1 MISWKNDDANFKL
14 MNKRILI
21 IDDDIDI
28 CTVLSRLLNNNG
40 FEADIAFTASAGLS
54 KFKDGNFD
62 TVITD
67 YRLGEKSGHDVLIN
81 IKKMKPETIVIII
94 TGYAHIKTAVEV
106 MKSGAY
112 DYISKPLIPDEV
124 LNLLSKVSSDAQ
136 STSGD
141 VMTTQLQKMADPGTK
156 EAYLTG
162 RSKVAQHM
170 YNQVEIVAPTNYSVI
185 LYGETGTGKEVI
197 AESIHS
203 KSPRAQHPFV
213 AIDCGAISGELAAST
228 LFGHVKGAFTGAIYD
243 KEGHFESANHG
254 TIFLDEVSNLSYET
268 QAILLRVIQERKF
281 KKLGGLKEID
291 LDIRIIV
298 ASNENLQEAVHNG
311 RFREDLYHRFNEFTL
326 HIPALRNRGEDIP
339 LFANYFLEKSNKELN
354 KNITGFESDV
364 LDVFL
369 KYSWP
374 GNLRE
379 LRNVVRR
386 AVLLTKSG
394 EISMSG
400 LPYEIVHPLES
411 PVVRTESHG
420 SSPGS
425 TRTDFD
431 LKDAS
436 SRAEYETIMNV
447 LRRVNFNK
455 SKAAE
460 ILKIDRKTLYNKIKS
475 YEDSLKNVQQ

>member
-1 MISWKNDDANFKL
+1 MTNNNFKA
-14 MNKRILI
+14 MNKKILI

-28 CTVLSRLLNNNG
+28 CTVLSRFLNHHG
-40 FEADIAFTASAGLS
+40 FETDVAYTASGGLS
-54 KFKDGNFD
+54 KFKEGSFD
-62 TVITD
+62 IVITD
-67 YRLGEKSGHDVLIN
+67 YRLGEKSGHDVLIE
-81 IKKMKPETIVIII
+81 IKKSKPETIVIII

-106 MKSGAY
+106 VKSGAY

-124 LNLLSKVSSDAQ
+124 LSLLSRIVADREN
-136 STSGD
+136 TSEDEGT
-141 VMTTQLQKMADPGTK
+141 VKLQKPVSPGSK
-156 EAYLTG
+156 ETYLTG
-162 RSKVAQHM
+162 RSKVAQQL
-170 YNQVEIVAPTNYSVI
+170 YNQIEMVAPTNYSVI

-197 AESIHS
+197 AESIHA
-203 KSPRAQHPFV
+203 KSSRSDQPFV
-213 AIDCGAISGELAAST
+213 AIDCGAISNELAGST
-228 LFGHVKGAFTGAIYD
+228 LFGHVRGAFTGAIFD

-281 KKLGGLKEID
+281 KKMGGLKEFD

-298 ASNENLQEAVHNG
+298 ASNENLLEAVHNG
-311 RFREDLYHRFNEFTL
+311 RFREDLYHRFNEFTV
-326 HIPALRNRGEDIP
+326 HVPALRDRGEDIP
-339 LFANYFLEKSNKELN
+339 LFAEYFLEKSNEELH
-354 KNITGFESDV
+354 KNLTGFESEV
-364 LDVFL
+364 MNIFL

-394 EISMSG
+394 KISMAS
-400 LPYEIVHPLES
+400 LPYEIVHPFES
-411 PVVRTESHG
+411 PVDRNEVTVTTHQSN
-420 SSPGS
+420 
-425 TRTDFD
+425 RTDFD
-431 LKDAS
+431 LKDAA
-436 SRAEYETIMNV
+436 SRAEYDTIMSV

-475 YEDSLKNVQQ
+475 YEDSFKDVHQ

>member
-1 MISWKNDDANFKL
+1 

-28 CTVLSRLLNNNG
+28 CTVLSRFLNNNG
-40 FEADIAFTASAGLS
+40 YEADTAFTASGGLL

-62 TVITD
+62 IVITD
-67 YRLGEKSGHDVLIN
+67 YRLGEKSGHDVLIE
-81 IKKMKPETIVIII
+81 IKKIRPETIVIII

-124 LNLLSKVSSDAQ
+124 LNLLSRV
-136 STSGD
+136 
-141 VMTTQLQKMADPGTK
+141 MADTENVSEDTTNLGMQKQQGPGSGET
-156 EAYLTG
+156 YLTG
-162 RSKVAQHM
+162 RSKVAQQL
-170 YNQVEIVAPTNYSVI
+170 YNQVEMVAPTNYSVI

-197 AESIHS
+197 ASSIHA
-203 KSPRAQHPFV
+203 KSSRANQPFV
-213 AIDCGAISGELAAST
+213 AIDCGAISNELAGST
-228 LFGHVKGAFTGAIYD
+228 LFGHVRGAFTGAILD

-281 KKLGGLKEID
+281 KKLGGLKEMD

-298 ASNENLQEAVHNG
+298 ASNENLLESVQNG
-311 RFREDLYHRFNEFTL
+311 RFREDLYHRFNEFTV
-326 HIPALRNRGEDIP
+326 HVPALRNRADDIP
-339 LFANYFLEKSNKELN
+339 LFAEHFLEKSNLELN
-354 KNITGFESDV
+354 KNITGFETEV
-364 LDVFL
+364 MNTFL

-386 AVLLTKSG
+386 SVLLTKSG
-394 EISMSG
+394 SINMSS
-400 LPYEIVHPLES
+400 LPYEIVHPLELPSDSNVNRNS
-411 PVVRTESHG
+411 PHQSN
-420 SSPGS
+420 
-425 TRTDFD
+425 RTDFD

-436 SRAEYETIMNV
+436 SKAEYDTIMSV
-447 LRRVNFNK
+447 LRRVNYNK

-460 ILKIDRKTLYNKIKS
+460 ILKIDRKTLYNKIRS
-475 YEDSLKNVQQ
+475 YEDSVKNVQS

>member
-1 MISWKNDDANFKL
+1 MTDVNFKS

-28 CTVLSRLLNNNG
+28 CTVLSRFLNNNG
-40 FEADIAFTASAGLS
+40 FEADIAFTASGGLS

-62 TVITD
+62 IVITD
-67 YRLGEKSGHDVLIN
+67 YRLGEKSGQDVLIE
-81 IKKMKPETIVIII
+81 IKKIKPETIVIVI

-124 LNLLSKVSSDAQ
+124 LNLLSRV
-136 STSGD
+136 
-141 VMTTQLQKMADPGTK
+141 MADTGNASQDAMMVK
-156 EAYLTG
+156 IQKLQGREAQESYLTG
-162 RSKVAQHM
+162 RSRIAQQL
-170 YNQVEIVAPTNYSVI
+170 YNQVEMVAPTNYSVI

-197 AESIHS
+197 AESIHA
-203 KSPRAQHPFV
+203 KSTRANQPFV
-213 AIDCGAISGELAAST
+213 AIDCGAISNELAGST
-228 LFGHVKGAFTGAIYD
+228 LFGHVRGAFTGAVFD

-291 LDIRIIV
+291 LDIRVIV
-298 ASNENLQEAVHNG
+298 ASNENLLEAVHNG
-311 RFREDLYHRFNEFTL
+311 RFREDLYHRFNEFTIHL
-326 HIPALRNRGEDIP
+326 PALRNREEDIP
-339 LFANYFLEKSNKELN
+339 LFAEYFLEKSNKELG
-354 KNITGFESDV
+354 KNIAGFDENV
-364 LDVFL
+364 MKTFMM
-369 KYSWP
+369 YSWP

-394 EISMSG
+394 RISMSS
-400 LPYEIVHPLES
+400 LPYEIVHPMES
-411 PVVRTESHG
+411 TFDAVENHNQSHLA
-420 SSPGS
+420 
-425 TRTDFD
+425 TRPDFD
-431 LKDAS
+431 LKDAA
-436 SRAEYETIMNV
+436 SRAEYDTIMSV

-475 YEDSLKNVQQ
+475 YEESLKNVQQ

>member
-1 MISWKNDDANFKL
+1 MSHDNSKH

-28 CTVLSRLLNNNG
+28 CTVLGRFLNNNG
-40 FEADIAFTASAGLS
+40 FEADIAFTATGGLS
-54 KFKDGNFD
+54 KFREGNFD
-62 TVITD
+62 IVITD
-67 YRLGEKSGHDVLIN
+67 YRLGEKSGHDVLID
-81 IKKMKPETIVIII
+81 IKKIKPETIVIII

-124 LNLLSKVSSDAQ
+124 LNLLSRVMADTRSTSEDAMSVKMQKIVSSGAKD
-136 STSGD
+136 T
-141 VMTTQLQKMADPGTK
+141 
-156 EAYLTG
+156 YLTG
-162 RSKVAQHM
+162 RSKVAQQL
-170 YNQVEIVAPTNYSVI
+170 YSQVEMVAPTNYSVI

-197 AESIHS
+197 AESIHA
-203 KSPRAQHPFV
+203 KSDRAEQPFV
-213 AIDCGAISGELAAST
+213 AIDCGAISSELAGST
-228 LFGHVKGAFTGAIYD
+228 LFGHVKGAFTGAIFD

-298 ASNENLQEAVHNG
+298 ASNENLLEAVHNG

-339 LFANYFLEKSNKELN
+339 LFADYFLEKSNKELN
-354 KNITGFESDV
+354 KNIPGFESEVMDI
-364 LDVFL
+364 FL

-394 EISMSG
+394 NIGMSA
-400 LPYEIVHPLES
+400 LPYEIVHPMES
-411 PVVRTESHG
+411 PADSGDNHG
-420 SSPGS
+420 SLHQSNRG
-425 TRTDFD
+425 DYD
-431 LKDAS
+431 LKDAA
-436 SRAEYETIMNV
+436 SRAEYDTIMSV
-447 LRRVNFNK
+447 LRQVNFNK

>member
-1 MISWKNDDANFKL
+1 MTDDNFKS

-28 CTVLSRLLNNNG
+28 CTVLSRFLNNNG
-40 FEADIAFTASAGLS
+40 FEADIAFTAPGGLS

-62 TVITD
+62 IVITD
-67 YRLGEKSGHDVLIN
+67 YRLGEKSGHDVLIE
-81 IKKMKPETIVIII
+81 IKKIKPETIVIII

-124 LNLLSKVSSDAQ
+124 LNLLSRVTTDTEIVSED
-136 STSGD
+136 T
-141 VMTTQLQKMADPGTK
+141 MTAKIQKFQGPVSK
-156 EAYLTG
+156 ETYLTG
-162 RSKVAQHM
+162 RSKIAQQL
-170 YNQVEIVAPTNYSVI
+170 YNQVEMVAPTNYSVI

-197 AESIHS
+197 AESIHA
-203 KSPRAQHPFV
+203 KSNRAHQPFV
-213 AIDCGAISGELAAST
+213 AIDCGAISNELAGST
-228 LFGHVKGAFTGAIYD
+228 LFGHVKGAFTGAIFD

-281 KKLGGLKEID
+281 KKLGGLKEMD
-291 LDIRIIV
+291 LDIRVIV
-298 ASNENLQEAVHNG
+298 ASNENLLEAVHNG
-311 RFREDLYHRFNEFTL
+311 RFREDLYHRFNEFTV
-326 HIPALRNRGEDIP
+326 HVPALRNRGEDIP
-339 LFANYFLEKSNKELN
+339 LFAEHFLEKSNKELN
-354 KNITGFESDV
+354 KNITGFENDV
-364 LDVFL
+364 MNIFL

-394 EISMSG
+394 NISMSS
-400 LPYEIVHPLES
+400 LPYEIVHPMELQADT
-411 PVVRTESHG
+411 TESHG
-420 SSPGS
+420 TSHQPN
-425 TRTDFD
+425 RADFD
-431 LKDAS
+431 LKDAA
-436 SRAEYETIMNV
+436 SRAEYDTIMSV

-475 YEDSLKNVQQ
+475 YEDSLRNVQQ

>member
-1 MISWKNDDANFKL
+1 MSMDNFKP

-28 CTVLSRLLNNNG
+28 CTVLSRFLNNNG
-40 FEADIAFTASAGLS
+40 FEADIAFTASGGLS

-62 TVITD
+62 IVITD
-67 YRLGEKSGHDVLIN
+67 YRLGEKSGQDVLIE
-81 IKKMKPETIVIII
+81 IKKTKPETIVIII

-124 LNLLSKVSSDAQ
+124 LNLLSKV
-136 STSGD
+136 
-141 VMTTQLQKMADPGTK
+141 MADTNVNTEDVVSVKLRKFVGPGSR
-156 EAYLTG
+156 EDYLTG
-162 RSKVAQHM
+162 RSKVAQQLYH
-170 YNQVEIVAPTNYSVI
+170 QVEMVAPTNYSVI

-197 AESIHS
+197 AESIHA
-203 KSPRAQHPFV
+203 KSNRSDQPFV
-213 AIDCGAISGELAAST
+213 AIDCGAISNELAGSM
-228 LFGHVKGAFTGAIYD
+228 LFGHIKGAFTGAIFD

-281 KKLGGLKEID
+281 KKLGGLKDID

-298 ASNENLQEAVHNG
+298 ASNENLLEVVHNG

-339 LFANYFLEKSNKELN
+339 LFAAYFLEKSNKELN
-354 KNITGFESDV
+354 KKIIGFEIDV
-364 LDVFL
+364 MNIFM

-386 AVLLTKSG
+386 SVLLTKSG
-394 EISMSG
+394 NISMSS
-400 LPYEIVHPLES
+400 LPYEIVHPLEPQVDS
-411 PVVRTESHG
+411 NSG
-420 SSPGS
+420 LSSLQRS
-425 TRTDFD
+425 VRTDFD
-431 LKDAS
+431 LKDAA
-436 SRAEYETIMNV
+436 SRAEYETIMGV
-447 LRRVNFNK
+447 LKQVNFNK

-460 ILKIDRKTLYNKIKS
+460 ILRIDRKTLYNKIKS
-475 YEDSLKNVQQ
+475 YEESLRNVQQ

>member
-1 MISWKNDDANFKL
+1 MINDLRKFKS

-28 CTVLSRLLNNNG
+28 CTVLSRFLNNNG
-40 FEADIAFTASAGLS
+40 FEADIAFTAAGGLS
-54 KFKDGNFD
+54 KFRDGNFD
-62 TVITD
+62 IVITD
-67 YRLGEKSGHDVLIN
+67 YRLGEKSGQDVLIE
-81 IKKMKPETIVIII
+81 IKKIKPETIVIII

-124 LNLLSKVSSDAQ
+124 LNLLSRVIQDSEIVSEDAI
-136 STSGD
+136 TAK
-141 VMTTQLQKMADPGTK
+141 LQKLQGPGSGEK
-156 EAYLTG
+156 YLTG
-162 RSKVAQHM
+162 RSKIAQQL
-170 YNQVEIVAPTNYSVI
+170 YNQVEMVAPTNYSVI

-197 AESIHS
+197 AESIHA
-203 KSPRAQHPFV
+203 KSNRANQPFV
-213 AIDCGAISGELAAST
+213 AIDCGAISNELAGST
-228 LFGHVKGAFTGAIYD
+228 LFGHVRGAFTGAVFD
-243 KEGHFESANHG
+243 KEGHFESANRG

-281 KKLGGLKEID
+281 KKIGGLKEMD

-298 ASNENLQEAVHNG
+298 ASNENLLEAVRNG

-326 HIPALRNRGEDIP
+326 HVPALRNRGEDIP
-339 LFANYFLEKSNKELN
+339 LFAAYFLEKSNQELN
-354 KNITGFESDV
+354 KNITGFENEVMDI
-364 LDVFL
+364 FL

-394 EISMSG
+394 SISMSG

-411 PVVRTESHG
+411 HAD
-420 SSPGS
+420 SSETHTS
-425 TRTDFD
+425 SAIRTDFD
-431 LKDAS
+431 LKDAA
-436 SRAEYETIMNV
+436 SRAEYDTIMNV

>member
-1 MISWKNDDANFKL
+1 

-28 CTVLSRLLNNNG
+28 CNVLSRFLNQNG
-40 FEADIAFTASAGLS
+40 YETDVAFTASGGLS
-54 KFKDGNFD
+54 KFNEGSFD
-62 TVITD
+62 IVITD
-67 YRLGEKSGHDVLIN
+67 YRLGEKSGHDVLIE
-81 IKKMKPETIVIII
+81 IKKIKPETIVIII

-106 MKSGAY
+106 VKSGAY

-124 LNLLSKVSSDAQ
+124 LSLLSKIVDDRENTSEDEVTTPYQKVVS
-136 STSGD
+136 
-141 VMTTQLQKMADPGTK
+141 PGSK
-156 EAYLTG
+156 ETYLTG
-162 RSKVAQHM
+162 HSKVAQQL
-170 YNQVEIVAPTNYSVI
+170 YNQIEMVAPTNYSVI

-197 AESIHS
+197 AESIHA
-203 KSPRAQHPFV
+203 KSSRSNQPFV
-213 AIDCGAISGELAAST
+213 AIDCGAISNELAGST
-228 LFGHVKGAFTGAIYD
+228 LFGHVRGAFTGAVFD

-254 TIFLDEVSNLSYET
+254 TIFLDEVVNLSYET
-268 QAILLRVIQERKF
+268 QAILFRVIQERKF
-281 KKLGGLKEID
+281 KKMGGLKEFD

-298 ASNENLQEAVHNG
+298 ASNENLLEAVRNG

-326 HIPALRNRGEDIP
+326 HVPALRDRGDDIP
-339 LFANYFLEKSNKELN
+339 LFAGYFLEKSNKELN
-354 KNITGFESDV
+354 KNLTGFESDV
-364 LDVFL
+364 MDIFL

-394 EISMSG
+394 NIGMTS
-400 LPYEIVHPLES
+400 LPWEIVHPFQ
-411 PVVRTESHG
+411 
-420 SSPGS
+420 SSVDKTDDNVS
-425 TRTDFD
+425 SSQSNRTDFD

-460 ILKIDRKTLYNKIKS
+460 ILKIDRKTLYNKIRS
-475 YEDSLKNVQQ
+475 YEDSFKDVHQ